1 MGLDT
6 YAYHTNSEGKRETMP
21 DELFSEVGSLCG
33 GLFSGGGASFRG
45 KVYAG
50 FLHNSIGLDLYQ
62 DEIRTETV
70 ARAADALDALLLETP
85 GLEYSDISNG
95 EIRALA
101 KWFRVVASGGGT
113 VVGWW

>member
-6 YAYHTNSEGKRETMP
+6 YAYHTNAEGKREPMP
-21 DELFSEVGSLCG
+21 DQLFTGVGSLCG

-50 FLHNSIGLDLYQ
+50 FLHNAIGLNLYQ
-62 DEIRTETV
+62 EENHNIAGV
-70 ARAADALDALLLETP
+70 ADRLENW
-85 GLEYSDISNG
+85 LESNPDLEFSDISRE
-95 EIRALA
+95 EIGCLA
-101 KWFRVVASGGGT
+101 QWFRVVETNGGF